1 MADGTLLDGKIA
13 IVTGASSG
21 IGEAIAR
28 RFLAEGARVLA
39 VDRDPP
45 GIAVDNPDPVHA
57 LTIDVTDDDAPARIH
72 DAVVAAFGGLDIL
85 VNNAGICLPGSVE
98 DQSLE
103 SWQRTLAVNIT
114 APFRIVQAVLSLLKA
129 RGAGR
134 IINLGSI
141 MSDFGGPNLCAYGM
155 SKHAVAGM
163 TKSMAVDLGKYA
175 ITANYLQPGSIW
187 TAMSRPFM
195 DDPDFL
201 KYWETKTPLGYV
213 GEPNDVAAP
222 ALFLATDG
230 ARFITG
236 AGIRICG
243 GAMASF

>member
-1 MADGTLLDGKIA
+1 MADGKLLDGKIA

-28 RFLAEGARVLA
+28 RFVAEGARVLA

-45 GIAVDNPDPVHA
+45 GVDKPDSVRS
-57 LTIDVTDDDAPARIH
+57 LIVDITEDDAPARIY
-72 DAVVAAFGGLDIL
+72 DAVVETFGGLDIL
-85 VNNAGICLPGSVE
+85 VNNAGICMPGSVE
-98 DQSLE
+98 NQSIE
-103 SWQRTLAVNIT
+103 SWQRTLAVNVT
-114 APFRIVQAVLSLLKA
+114 APFRIAQALVPLLKV

-155 SKHAVAGM
+155 SKHAVAGL

-175 ITANYLQPGSIW
+175 ITVNYLQPGSIW

-195 DDPDFL
+195 DDPEFL
-201 KYWETKTPLGYV
+201 KYWETKTPLGYI
-213 GEPNDVAAP
+213 GESEDVAAP